1 LQQRLQFSETVTAL
15 RGAMESLRAFGAVFQ
30 NRRLRRLQLA
40 GAGST
45 LGGWAYGVA
54 LAVYAYHAGGA
65 GAVGLVYF
73 ARFAAAAAFAPWLAV
88 LVDRFPRRRVMVV
101 SDLTRCVLVA
111 AMAVVSATADS
122 VWSILGFAIL
132 ASIVSTMFGP
142 AQAALMPS
150 LVDTPEELTASNAVM
165 NTIASV
171 GMFLGPA
178 LAGALVATTSVSV
191 VFAVTSGTFL
201 WSALCLAGV
210 PGDTRPTV
218 EEPQSI
224 GAELLAGVHA
234 IVRVPA
240 LRVVVGLTSAQTLV
254 AGVFEVLLVVYAF
267 NLLHGGNGA
276 VGWLNA
282 AVGIGGI
289 LGVVAVAA
297 LTGRRRLAGD
307 LGLGVILWGGPIAVA
322 AIWPSSLALGLVL
335 FGIIGLANTI
345 VDVAGM
351 TLLQRS
357 ADNEVLGRVFGIME
371 SLILGTIAL
380 GALVAPALV
389 SVLGARGALLAT
401 GIFLPAL
408 LVPLWPALKRVDAA
422 GRIAREAL
430 ELLRALPIF
439 SPLPPPQIERL
450 ANAAAEVLVGAGAT
464 VFAQGD
470 PGDRFYVI
478 AEGEAV
484 VLVDGV
490 EQNRLAQ
497 GDFFGEIALLRDV
510 PRTATVVAASP
521 LRLYALESD
530 TFIGAVTGYAPSREA
545 AEGVIAARLPAAV

>member
-1 LQQRLQFSETVTAL
+1 
-15 RGAMESLRAFGAVFQ
+15 MESLRAFGAVFQ

-54 LAVYAYHAGGA
+54 LAVSAYHAGGA

-88 LVDRFPRRRVMVV
+88 LVDRFHRRRVMVV
-101 SDLTRCVLVA
+101 SDISRCVLVA
-111 AMAVVSATADS
+111 AMAVVAATADS
-122 VWSILGFAIL
+122 VWIILVLAVA

-142 AQAALMPS
+142 AQGALMPS

-178 LAGALVATTSVSV
+178 LAGVLVATTSVSV
-191 VFAVTSGTFL
+191 VFAVTAVTFL

-218 EEPQSI
+218 EQPQSI

-307 LGLGVILWGGPIAVA
+307 LGIGVVLWGAPLILA
-322 AIWPSSLALGLVL
+322 AIWPSLALGLVI
-335 FGIIGLANTI
+335 FAIIGLANTI
-345 VDVAGM
+345 VDVASM

-357 ADNEVLGRVFGIME
+357 ADDEVLGRVFGIME
-371 SLILGTIAL
+371 SILLGSIAL
-380 GALVAPALV
+380 GALIAPALL
-389 SVLGARGALLAT
+389 SALGTRGAFLAT

-408 LVPLWPALKRVDAA
+408 LVPLWPALNRVDAA
-422 GRIAREAL
+422 GRISAEAL
-430 ELLRALPIF
+430 ELL
-439 SPLPPPQIERL
+439 
-450 ANAAAEVLVGAGAT
+450 
-464 VFAQGD
+464 
-470 PGDRFYVI
+470 
-478 AEGEAV
+478 
-484 VLVDGV
+484 
-490 EQNRLAQ
+490 
-497 GDFFGEIALLRDV
+497 
-510 PRTATVVAASP
+510 
-521 LRLYALESD
+521 
-530 TFIGAVTGYAPSREA
+530 
-545 AEGVIAARLPAAV
+545 

>member
-1 LQQRLQFSETVTAL
+1 
-15 RGAMESLRAFGAVFQ
+15 MESLRAFGAVFR
-30 NRRLRRLQLA
+30 NKRLRRLQLA

-65 GAVGLVYF
+65 RAVGLVYF

-88 LVDRFPRRRVMVV
+88 LVDRFPRRRVMVIA
-101 SDLTRCVLVA
+101 DIARCGLTA
-111 AMAVVSATADS
+111 AMAAVAATADS
-122 VWSILGFAIL
+122 LWIIVVLAVA

-142 AQAALMPS
+142 AQGALMPS
-150 LVDTPEELTASNAVM
+150 LVETPEELTAANAVM

-178 LAGALVATTSVSV
+178 LAGLLLATTSVSV
-191 VFAVTSGTFL
+191 VFAITSATFL

-210 PGDTRPTV
+210 PGDTRPAV
-218 EEPQSI
+218 EARGSI
-224 GAELLAGVHA
+224 GAELLAGLQA

-267 NLLHGGNGA
+267 SLLHGGNGA

-307 LGLGVILWGGPIAVA
+307 LGLGVILWGVPIAVA
-322 AIWPSSLALGLVL
+322 AIWPNLALGLVL
-335 FGIIGLANTI
+335 FAIIGLANTI

-357 ADNEVLGRVFGIME
+357 ADDEVLGRVFGIME

-380 GALVAPALV
+380 GALIAPGLV
-389 SVLGARGALLAT
+389 SLIGARGALLAT

-408 LVPLWPALKRVDAA
+408 LVPLWPALGRVDAA
-422 GRIAREAL
+422 GRISREAL

-439 SPLPPPQIERL
+439 STLPPPQIERL

-470 PGDRFYVI
+470 RGDRFYVI
-478 AEGEAV
+478 AEGDAV

-490 EQNRLAQ
+490 ERNRLAR

-510 PRTATVVAASP
+510 PRTATVIAVSP

-530 TFIGAVTGYAPSREA
+530 EFIGAVTGYAPSREA

>member
-1 LQQRLQFSETVTAL
+1 M
-15 RGAMESLRAFGAVFQ
+15 RGALESLRAFGAVFR
-30 NRRLRRLQLA
+30 NKRLRRLQLA

-54 LAVYAYHAGGA
+54 LAVFAYHAGGA
-65 GAVGLVYF
+65 RAVGLVYF

-88 LVDRFPRRRVMVV
+88 FVDRFPRRRVMVAT
-101 SDLTRCVLVA
+101 DLARCVLMA
-111 AMAVVSATADS
+111 AMAVVASATDG
-122 VWSILGFAIL
+122 VWLILLLAVA

-142 AQAALMPS
+142 AQGALMPS

-178 LAGALVATTSVSV
+178 LAGLLLATTSVSV
-191 VFAVTSGTFL
+191 VFAITAGTFL

-210 PGDTRPTV
+210 PGDTRPEV
-218 EEPQSI
+218 EARGSI
-224 GAELLAGVHA
+224 GAELVAGFQA

-267 NLLHGGNGA
+267 SLLDGGNGA

-289 LGVVAVAA
+289 LGIVAVAA
-297 LTGRRRLAGD
+297 LTGRKRLAGD
-307 LGLGVILWGGPIAVA
+307 LGLGVLLWGGPIALA
-322 AIWPSSLALGLVL
+322 AIWPNLALGLVL

-357 ADNEVLGRVFGIME
+357 ADDEVLGRVFGILE
-371 SLILGTIAL
+371 SLALGTIAL
-380 GALVAPALV
+380 GALLAPALV
-389 SVLGARGALLAT
+389 SALGTRGAMLAT

-408 LVPLWPALKRVDAA
+408 LVPLWPALGRVDAA
-422 GRIAREAL
+422 GRISSEAL
-430 ELLRALPIF
+430 ALLRAIPIF

-450 ANAAAEVLVGAGAT
+450 ANTAAEVLVTAGAT

-478 AEGEAV
+478 AEGDAV

-490 EQNRLAQ
+490 ERNRLTS
-497 GDFFGEIALLRDV
+497 GDFFGEIALIRDV
-510 PRTATVVAASP
+510 PRTATVVAATL

-530 TFIGAVTGYAPSREA
+530 PFIGAVTGYAPSHEA

>member
-1 LQQRLQFSETVTAL
+1 
-15 RGAMESLRAFGAVFQ
+15 MESLRAFGAVFR

-45 LGGWAYGVA
+45 LGSWAYGVG

-65 GAVGLVYF
+65 RAVGFVYF

-88 LVDRFPRRRVMVV
+88 LVDRFSRRRVMVAA
-101 SDLTRCVLVA
+101 DIARCILVA
-111 AMAVVSATADS
+111 AMAVVAATTES
-122 VWSILGFAIL
+122 VWVILVLAVL

-142 AQAALMPS
+142 AQGALMPS

-165 NTIASV
+165 NTIASI

-178 LAGALVATTSVSV
+178 IAGILVATTSVSV
-191 VFAVTSGTFL
+191 VFAVTAVTFL

-210 PGDTRPTV
+210 PADTRPTV

-224 GAELLAGVHA
+224 AAELLAGVRA

-240 LRVVVGLTSAQTLV
+240 LRIVVGLSSAQTLV

-267 NLLHGGNGA
+267 SLLHGGNGA

-282 AVGIGGI
+282 AVGIGAL

-297 LTGRRRLAGD
+297 LTGRQRLAGD
-307 LGLGVILWGGPIAVA
+307 LGLGVILWGVPIAVA

-357 ADNEVLGRVFGIME
+357 ADDEVLGRVFGILE

-380 GALVAPALV
+380 GALLAPALV
-389 SVLGARGALLAT
+389 SLLGARGALLAT
-401 GIFLPAL
+401 GIFLPAV
-408 LVPLWPALKRVDAA
+408 LVPLWPALGRVDAA
-422 GRIAREAL
+422 GRLAREAL

-478 AEGEAV
+478 AEGDAV
-484 VLVDGV
+484 VLVDDV
-490 EQNRLAQ
+490 EENRLSR